1 MTEIKYDSRITEAKK
16 WLESSSILKDSKPYK
31 ITPISSDASFRR
43 YFRITSPKLDHTLIL
58 MDSPPEKEPLKK
70 FLSRAE
76 IFDELKITI
85 PKIYLRNSLM
95 GFLIIEDFGDTT
107 LLKKIS
113 ENKDPTTLLILAI
126 DIILKIEDEYKKKKN
141 TFGRKVKIFS
151 KKILLEELDLFRNWY
166 VGTHLNQKSKY
177 FALHDFQTFTDLLI
191 SSMLREPQTLIHR
204 DFHSKNLMYLNKS
217 KKIGV
222 IDFQDALIGPLSY
235 DLVSLLK
242 DAYPDY
248 HENVENTCL
257 KYFFERI
264 KERQLV
270 KGSFEAFKTS
280 YDYTAIQRN
289 LKIIGI
295 FCRLK
300 YRDNKDNYMRYLNK
314 LNQRTLAI
322 SENYGELR
330 FITNF
335 FRGIS
340 DNPLHWV
347 K

>member
-1 MTEIKYDSRITEAKK
+1 
-16 WLESSSILKDSKPYK
+16 
-31 ITPISSDASFRR
+31 
-43 YFRITSPKLDHTLIL
+43 
-58 MDSPPEKEPLKK
+58 MDSPPEKEPLQK

-76 IFDELKITI
+76 IFNELKIAIPTI
-85 PKIYLRNSLM
+85 YSRNSLM

-113 ENKDPTTLLILAI
+113 ENKDPTTLLISAI
-126 DIILKIEDEYKKKKN
+126 DILLKIGDEYKKKRN
-141 TFGRKVKIFS
+141 TMDRKVNTFS

-166 VGTHLNQKSKY
+166 VGTHLDQKSRY
-177 FALHDFQTFTDLLI
+177 FPVHNFQTFTDSLI

-217 KKIGV
+217 NKIGV
-222 IDFQDALIGPLSY
+222 IDFQDALVGPITY

-242 DAYPDY
+242 DAYTDY
-248 HENVENTCL
+248 SQDVENACL
-257 KYFFERI
+257 RYFFEKI
-264 KERQLV
+264 AERQLV
-270 KGSFEAFKTS
+270 KGSFESFKTS

-300 YRDNKDNYMRYLNK
+300 YRDNKDNYMRYLKK

-322 SENYGELR
+322 SENYSELQ
-330 FITNF
+330 FITDF
-335 FRGIS
+335 FRGIY
-340 DNPLHWV
+340 DNRLNSV

>member
-1 MTEIKYDSRITEAKK
+1 M
-16 WLESSSILKDSKPYK
+16 PYE

-43 YFRITSPKLDHTLIL
+43 YFRITTSKLDHTLIL
-58 MDSPPEKEPLKK
+58 MDSPPEKEPLQK

-76 IFDELKITI
+76 IFNELKIAIPTI
-85 PKIYLRNSLM
+85 YSRNSLM

-113 ENKDPTTLLILAI
+113 ENKDPTTLLISAI
-126 DIILKIEDEYKKKKN
+126 DILLKIGDEYKKKRN
-141 TFGRKVKIFS
+141 TMDRKVNTFS

-166 VGTHLNQKSKY
+166 VGTHLDQKSRY
-177 FALHDFQTFTDLLI
+177 FPVHNFQTFTDSLI

-217 KKIGV
+217 NKIGV
-222 IDFQDALIGPLSY
+222 IDFQDALVGPITY

-242 DAYPDY
+242 DAYTDY
-248 HENVENTCL
+248 SQDVENACL
-257 KYFFERI
+257 RYFFEKI
-264 KERQLV
+264 AERQLV
-270 KGSFEAFKTS
+270 KGSFESFKTS

-300 YRDNKDNYMRYLNK
+300 YRDNKDNYMRYLKK

-322 SENYGELR
+322 SENYSELQ
-330 FITNF
+330 FITDF
-335 FRGIS
+335 FRGIY
-340 DNPLHWV
+340 DNRLNSV

>member
-1 MTEIKYDSRITEAKK
+1 
-16 WLESSSILKDSKPYK
+16 
-31 ITPISSDASFRR
+31 
-43 YFRITSPKLDHTLIL
+43 
-58 MDSPPEKEPLKK
+58 
-70 FLSRAE
+70 
-76 IFDELKITI
+76 
-85 PKIYLRNSLM
+85 M

-113 ENKDPTTLLILAI
+113 ENKDPATLLILAI
-126 DIILKIEDEYKKKKN
+126 DILLKIETEYKKKRN
-141 TFGRKVKIFS
+141 AFNRRVQVFS
-151 KKILLEELDLFRNWY
+151 KKIILEEIDLFRNWY
-166 VGTHLNQKSKY
+166 VGTHLEQKYKS
-177 FALHDFQTFTDLLI
+177 FPLHNFQTFTELLV

-204 DFHSKNLMYLNKS
+204 DFHSKNLMYLSKS

-222 IDFQDALIGPLSY
+222 IDFQDALIGPLTY

-242 DAYPDY
+242 DAYTDY
-248 HENVENTCL
+248 TEDVEHTCL
-257 KYFFERI
+257 KYFFEKI

-270 KGSFEAFKTS
+270 KGSFESFKTS

-289 LKIIGI
+289 LKIMSI

-300 YRDNKDNYMRYLNK
+300 YRDNKGSYMRYLNK

-322 SENYGELR
+322 SENYSELR

-340 DNPLHWV
+340 DNPLN
-347 K
+347 